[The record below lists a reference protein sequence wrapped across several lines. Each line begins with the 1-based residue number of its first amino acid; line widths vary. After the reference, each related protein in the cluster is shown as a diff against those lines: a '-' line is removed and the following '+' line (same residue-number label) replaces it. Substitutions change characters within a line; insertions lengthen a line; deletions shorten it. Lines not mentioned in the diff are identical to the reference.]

1 MSHERDREHPQPQPH
16 PHPAPPKGHGP
27 SSEPCPDR
35 KRSEHP
41 TLVPREPV
49 DPRPH
54 PNRRVLAMRA
64 RPA

>member
-1 MSHERDREHPQPQPH
+1 MSHERDREHPQPH
-16 PHPAPPKGHGP
+16 PTPAATPKEPAP

-41 TLVPREPV
+41 TVIPREPV

-54 PNRRVLAMRA
+54 PSRRTVVLRA

>member
-1 MSHERDREHPQPQPH
+1 MSHERDRERPQPH
-16 PHPAPPKGHGP
+16 PYPAPPREHSR

-41 TLVPREPV
+41 SIVPREPV

-54 PNRRVLAMRA
+54 PSRRGVALGA
-64 RPA
+64 RPG

>member
-1 MSHERDREHPQPQPH
+1 MSHERDREHPPQPA
-16 PHPAPPKGHGP
+16 PAPQPRSHGP

-41 TLVPREPV
+41 MVVPREPV
-49 DPRPH
+49 DPHSH
-54 PNRRVLAMRA
+54 PNRRGIALRA